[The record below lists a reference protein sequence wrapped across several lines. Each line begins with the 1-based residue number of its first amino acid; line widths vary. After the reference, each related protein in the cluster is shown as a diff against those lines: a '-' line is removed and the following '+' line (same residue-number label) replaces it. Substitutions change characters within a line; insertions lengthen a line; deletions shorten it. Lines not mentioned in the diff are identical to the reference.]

1 MNSNLKG
8 NIALGKAISY
18 FATQGYIIS
27 IPLNDSQCYDLIIEK
42 NGKVQLVQVKYTNQQ
57 LNSGNYCCR
66 LQVCN
71 KQTTYYTLNN
81 TYCDLLFCYCGNG
94 DAYLIPVSRI
104 ENTNQITLFKQ
115 KSKYT
120 PDKIFDTSQFYI
132 ANLI

>member
-57 LNSGNYCCR
+57 LNSGNYRCR

-94 DAYLIPVSRI
+94 DAY
-104 ENTNQITLFKQ
+104 
-115 KSKYT
+115 
-120 PDKIFDTSQFYI
+120 
-132 ANLI
+132 